1 MKEARQK
8 EKQKG
13 ILNDSTHIKC
23 YKMQTEGGV
32 LVVWGEGIDVWG
44 VMKLQEM
51 MGVFTIL
58 IGVRI

>member
-1 MKEARQK
+1 
-8 EKQKG
+8 
-13 ILNDSTHIKC
+13 
-23 YKMQTEGGV
+23 MQTEGGV

-58 IGVRI
+58 IGIRI